1 MQIATNRQVKQKV
14 MAVYVIAALLFQIYL
29 LATMA
34 LNPSQV
40 HNKNWLS
47 EAQGE
52 KILLCTAEGFK
63 WVDIKELIEDNTISS
78 PSNSDFHDPLK
89 FSCPLLD
96 ICQFSISLLAIVI
109 AAIALWLCRVTAP
122 FANYSHFHCE
132 RKIYL
137 SLAPKQS
144 PPTTFLA

>member
-1 MQIATNRQVKQKV
+1 
-14 MAVYVIAALLFQIYL
+14 MAIYVVAALLFQIYL

-63 WVDIKELIEDNTISS
+63 WVDIKELIDNNAEAPLSLGEV
-78 PSNSDFHDPLK
+78 HDPLK
-89 FSCPLLD
+89 FQCPLLEM
-96 ICQFSISLLAIVI
+96 CQFSVVMFALVLT
-109 AAIALWLCRVTAP
+109 AIAVWLCRATGP
-122 FANYSHFHCE
+122 YIGYSHIYCFN
-132 RKIYL
+132 KIYL
-137 SLAPKQS
+137 ALAPKQS
-144 PPTTFLA
+144 PPSVFSA

>member
-1 MQIATNRQVKQKV
+1 
-14 MAVYVIAALLFQIYL
+14 MAIYVIAAVLFQIYL

-63 WVDIKELIEDNTISS
+63 WVDIKDLIEDNTMGS
-78 PSNSDFHDPLK
+78 PSNTDVHDPLK

-96 ICQFSISLLAIVI
+96 VCQFSISVLAMVI

-122 FANYSHFHCE
+122 FVNYLHIHCQ

-144 PPTTFLA
+144 PPTAFLA